1 MLQSKT
7 SILSLLGPQDVSNF
21 KLVSRAASQAAEEF
35 RGDRAMMQR
44 YCAFLDTPLY
54 DGGITIEKP
63 THGGPYGLVQS
74 VSSKTYVTYRAYL
87 LDVFRGEIPD
97 TTDKVLDW
105 DDDYKAKKRLAYMI
119 LYGLVPGFAVRS
131 MDTTIFPFK
140 GWDNDGLD
148 WFSNMFD
155 TEEEPWLTDVFE
167 YLEAYSK
174 YSARIGDYT
183 ILLDS
188 YQDRYGNHQI
198 RVQNLL
204 KEAERKLRIVGFD
217 NKFCPPGRAP
227 LTPLYTSEYLADP
240 YIVDS
245 IKATE
250 IPRLQA
256 LITRNNGEALYAE
269 WIERKTY
276 ATNPTRY
283 FATKQIEEA
292 NATRIKEIEAT
303 EQISEIQFD
312 KWLLKQY
319 TYFVERHTS
328 LESLRSFKARERRM
342 REQREQAASSAAALA
357 ASQGGIGRGGASN

>member
-21 KLVSRAASQAAEEF
+21 KLVSRAASAYVEEF

-54 DGGITIEKP
+54 RGGITVNIRDNE
-63 THGGPYGLVQS
+63 HNV
-74 VSSKTYVTYRAYL
+74 SKTYVTYRAYL
-87 LDVFRGEIPD
+87 LDVLRGEIPQEAD
-97 TTDKVLDW
+97 TIHDW
-105 DDDYKAKKRLAYMI
+105 DIELRGRERLSYMI
-119 LYGLVPGFAVRS
+119 LYGLVPGIAVRGN
-131 MDTTIFPFK
+131 DTTIIPYK
-140 GWDNDGLD
+140 GWDNDALD
-148 WFSNMFD
+148 WFDDAFIND
-155 TEEEPWLTDVFE
+155 PNPYPWLMNVYE
-167 YLEAYSK
+167 YLEKNDEFSG
-174 YSARIGDYT
+174 SIGPYT

-188 YQDRYGNHQI
+188 YPKTALRSSLNDA
-198 RVQNLL
+198 VKLL
-204 KEAERKLRIVGFD
+204 KEADRKLLIVGFD

-227 LTPLYTSEYLADP
+227 AVAKETREYLADP
-240 YIVDS
+240 YIVNS

-292 NATRIKEIEAT
+292 NAARIKEIEAT
-303 EQISEIQFD
+303 EQISEIQFY

-319 TYFVERHTS
+319 TYFVEKHAS
-328 LESLRSFKARERRM
+328 LESLRSFKARERRK
-342 REQREQAASSAAALA
+342 QDQLEQAARTAAALA